1 MQASGSCGDSSSIC
15 TSRETP
21 ATVSVERLDEGWSE
35 AASASPR
42 GGGRGSDCA
51 EEERER
57 EEAAAGACEF
67 GMRLGGT
74 SYSGEMDSGPRLTS
88 VFTLFFS
95 GLWHLGLTAAN
106 CEYQELGA
114 SR

>member
-21 ATVSVERLDEGWSE
+21 ATVSVKRLDKGWSE

>member
-1 MQASGSCGDSSSIC
+1 MK
-15 TSRETP
+15 
-21 ATVSVERLDEGWSE
+21 
-35 AASASPR
+35 PR
-42 GGGRGSDCA
+42 VPLHRGEGGGQTVQRRR
-51 EEERER
+51 EREK
-57 EEAAAGACEF
+57 EEAAAGAYEF
-67 GMRLGGT
+67 GIRLGGT

-114 SR
+114 GR